1 MAKINEFAV
10 AIKVSKLLKDNDP
23 ITPIM
28 DNETIEQLV
37 AIIQELSGEGAL
49 VEMIK
54 LDSEE

>member
-49 VEMIK
+49 VELIK